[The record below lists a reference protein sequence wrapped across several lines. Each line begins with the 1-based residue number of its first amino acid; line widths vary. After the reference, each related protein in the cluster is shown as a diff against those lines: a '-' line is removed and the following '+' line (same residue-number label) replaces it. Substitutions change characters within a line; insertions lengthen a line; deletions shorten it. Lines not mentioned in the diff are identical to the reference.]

1 MTALDRIGCSNGI
14 GHSSSTGRSNGIEPF
29 PCRNWKNPMADHL
42 PMGSCPLLL
51 CCGPWGHV
59 HFHVPTQGFG
69 GLCPHHPP
77 PSTASGAH
85 GASGVVPNCFGFSF
99 RGVTSCCVEPKCWV
113 GFSFQGGGFGVFILG
128 ENRKSSPKV
137 PHETHP
143 RNAVWGN
150 ISPPAG

>member
-1 MTALDRIGCSNGI
+1 MALVIPTALVIPMALNPSHAG
-14 GHSSSTGRSNGIEPF
+14 TGRTQWPITCPWVPAHSYYAVGHGAMSTSTS
-29 PCRNWKNPMADHL
+29 PCRDLEGFAPITLLHPQHQEL
-42 PMGSCPLLL
+42 MGLL
-51 CCGPWGHV
+51 
-59 HFHVPTQGFG
+59 
-69 GLCPHHPP
+69 
-77 PSTASGAH
+77 
-85 GASGVVPNCFGFSF
+85 GVVPNCFGFSF

-128 ENRKSSPKV
+128 ENRKSIPKV